1 MKSNVCLHMAKSK
14 EVHAKVLVEGR
25 FFELLYLLII
35 GFTVFHYSREAKR
48 GKIPNIARLPA
59 LDAVDEAVGR
69 CAEMGK
75 PLFYTVGSSEITD
88 ASTAQTIAGLNLMK
102 HVATLAAQYD
112 VPMWVVNRYGSTHVV
127 AHDVVKQ
134 GYLEAGRPE
143 EFKPEQVLFLS
154 SEQFAYAAGCAGI
167 MHREQ
172 VGAVFLVGQFMAESL
187 YLAESAASL
196 DAISIAGTARATQ
209 LHFFVAACDY
219 TLIAEEIFVISAYLT
234 QDPGQLGMVRG
245 GDVAKLIACLL
256 ITVGA
261 LSATFGQDIIGSII
275 TK

>member
-1 MKSNVCLHMAKSK
+1 MHLAKSK
-14 EVHAKVLVEGR
+14 EVYAKVLVEGR
-25 FFELLYLLII
+25 FFELVYLLII
-35 GFTVFHYSREAKR
+35 GATMFYFSRQAKR
-48 GKIPNIARLPA
+48 GKVPHLGRLPA
-59 LDAVDEAVGR
+59 LDAVDEAIGR

-102 HVATLAAQYD
+102 YVAIQAARYD

-127 AHDVVKQ
+127 AQDVVKQ
-134 GYLEAGRPE
+134 GYLEAGKPDSYRPE
-143 EFKPEQVLFLS
+143 RVLFLS

-187 YLAESAASL
+187 YLAESAASM

-234 QDPGQLGMVRG
+234 KDPAQLGMVRG
-245 GDVAKLIACLL
+245 GDVSKLIACLL
-256 ITVGA
+256 MVAGA
-261 LSATFGQDIIGSII
+261 LSTTFGQDVIKSIL